1 MTNNGFSDPIM
12 SAMTRRQPRVELS
25 TSALQHNFKR
35 VRELAPH
42 SKVVCMVKADAYGH
56 GMAFALNAL
65 QNTDAFGVACI
76 DEARQIRQ
84 LGYQQSITLIE
95 GVFNP
100 AEWIEASQQQFE
112 CVVHHQ
118 QQVEWAL
125 AHPQLYQQHNLKIWL
140 KLNSGMNRLGLQ
152 PDELLEAAHQLRAA
166 GFELVL
172 TMHFANADVP
182 DHPLNQQQ
190 IQTFLSLK
198 QQLEPIKASC
208 CNSAAIFNWPELHFD
223 YVRPGIMLYGASPYD
238 EIRAAKL
245 NLRPV
250 MHLKSNLI
258 AIQNLDIGQVVG
270 YGSRFTP
277 TRPTRLGIVAMGYG
291 DGYPRA
297 LTHGAYVSIQ
307 GKVAPLLGR
316 VSMDLLAVDLTDL
329 PATINIGDEV
339 TLWGNN
345 PSVDLIAQHNNT
357 IGYELL
363 CRLTQRPKRMIIA

>member
-1 MTNNGFSDPIM
+1 MNTMTK
-12 SAMTRRQPRVELS
+12 RQPRVELS
-25 TSALQHNFKR
+25 TSALQHNLKR
-35 VRELAPH
+35 VRELAQQ
-42 SKVVCMVKADAYGH
+42 SKVICMVKADAYGH
-56 GMAFALNAL
+56 GIAFALNAL

-84 LGYQQSITLIE
+84 LGYQQPITLIE

-112 CVVHHQ
+112 CVIHQ
-118 QQVEWAL
+118 QQQIEWAV
-125 AHPQLYQQHNLKIWL
+125 AHPEIYQQHNLKIWL

-152 PDELLEAAHQLRAA
+152 PDELLQAAHQLRAA
-166 GFELVL
+166 GFQLVL

-182 DHPLNQQQ
+182 DFPLNQQQ
-190 IQTFLSLK
+190 IQSFLRLK

-208 CNSAAIFNWPELHFD
+208 CNSAAIFNWPQLHFD

-238 EIRAAKL
+238 TKTAQQLDLK
-245 NLRPV
+245 PV
-250 MHLKSNLI
+250 MQLKSNLI
-258 AIQNLDIGQVVG
+258 AIQNLDSGQVVG
-270 YGSRFTP
+270 YGSRFTT

-307 GKVAPLLGR
+307 DHQAPLLGR
-316 VSMDLLAVDLTDL
+316 VSMDLLTVDLTDL
-329 PATINIGDEV
+329 PATVNIGDEV
-339 TLWGNN
+339 TLWGDN
-345 PSVDLIAQHNNT
+345 PTVDLIAQHNNT

-363 CRLTQRPKRMIIA
+363 CRLTNRPKRIIVA